1 MKISQ
6 IQELL
11 NAEVVC
17 GEDQLDK
24 DVHSACGS
32 DMMSDVLAYVKDQAV
47 LLTGLVNPQVVR
59 TAEMMDMV
67 CIVFVRSKVP
77 TEEMITLAKE
87 HGMVL
92 LKTRKRMYEACGKL
106 YAAGL
111 EDENGEFIRVSFTG
125 FPNCVFWS
133 PAGAPFTCIEPWFGC
148 DDLAG
153 TDDDFRHRYCI
164 NTLLPRN
171 EFEISYYI
179 NVL

>member
-17 GEDQLDK
+17 GEDQLDRE
-24 DVHSACGS
+24 VNSACGS

-67 CIVFVRSKVP
+67 CVVFVRSKVP
-77 TEEMITLAKE
+77 TQEMVALAQE

-106 YAAGL
+106 YANGL
-111 EDENGEFIRVSFTG
+111 VGNGEVK
-125 FPNCVFWS
+125 
-133 PAGAPFTCIEPWFGC
+133 
-148 DDLAG
+148 
-153 TDDDFRHRYCI
+153 
-164 NTLLPRN
+164 
-171 EFEISYYI
+171 
-179 NVL
+179 